1 MYIGMVPRQQKI
13 MEFFSRYIMKNLTV
27 PIVVEGR
34 NDIRSLR
41 SMNFKGT
48 IIQINQGKTLV
59 AVAEEISS
67 RYREVIILTDFD
79 KKGMELCS
87 RLVMILNGHGTKVD
101 SEFSRYI
108 RRNLQINTV
117 EEIPAA
123 IRKINSTTS

>member
-1 MYIGMVPRQQKI
+1 
-13 MEFFSRYIMKNLTV
+13 MKNLTV

-34 NDIRSLR
+34 NDIMSLR
-41 SMNFKGT
+41 SMDFKGT

-79 KKGMELCS
+79 RKGVELSS
-87 RLVMILNGHGTKVD
+87 RLVTILNGHGTKVD
-101 SEFSRYI
+101 SEFSKYI
-108 RRNLQINTV
+108 RRNLQIRTV

-123 IRKINSTTS
+123 VRKIISATS